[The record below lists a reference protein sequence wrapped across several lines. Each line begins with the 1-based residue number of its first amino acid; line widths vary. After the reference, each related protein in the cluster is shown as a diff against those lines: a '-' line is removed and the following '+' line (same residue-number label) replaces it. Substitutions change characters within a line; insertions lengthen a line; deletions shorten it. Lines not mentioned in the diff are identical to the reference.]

1 MLNVLDNILQG
12 GDVKKEAELLRK
24 STEEYYQ
31 ALNNHLKDLVK
42 QLSSQKGWDL
52 EKFKKVYSATDEQLT
67 KMIEI
72 AQREGDKATE
82 EIKVNANY

>member
-42 QLSSQKGWDL
+42 QLLSQKGG
-52 EKFKKVYSATDEQLT
+52 T
-67 KMIEI
+67 
-72 AQREGDKATE
+72 
-82 EIKVNANY
+82 